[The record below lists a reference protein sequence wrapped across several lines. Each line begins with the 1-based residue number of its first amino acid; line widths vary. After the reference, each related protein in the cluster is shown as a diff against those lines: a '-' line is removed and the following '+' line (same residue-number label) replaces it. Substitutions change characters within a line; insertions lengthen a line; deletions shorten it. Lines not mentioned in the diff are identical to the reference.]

1 MSAVRTVETAFSAS
15 IGLVAAYKARPINED
30 LALRWRLFRKPW
42 MRLPVP
48 VAAFGMAYYVGSQI
62 PAKLFHKWSGND
74 SRISFDHYA
83 GQNDLVGKFRVFEND
98 NIRDDKKDVIRRL
111 AAYCEDPYTKPELIQ
126 KLAEYD
132 ESDELSKFRVKR
144 VGVDADPIF
153 WTYGKIHG
161 LENIAFV
168 DPKKLAE
175 CEGNPVAIQRL
186 INEVEDVARY
196 NSHEEMLAK
205 LEQAMIE
212 YKERIGK
219 MNLASSDSKK
229 LLALPF
235 YLAKRAQLP
244 EPKRGQLEWDLYREI
259 YGEDYLNDL
268 DLLSRDNEEKITE
281 FNYEKFFP

>member
-1 MSAVRTVETAFSAS
+1 
-15 IGLVAAYKARPINED
+15 
-30 LALRWRLFRKPW
+30 
-42 MRLPVP
+42 
-48 VAAFGMAYYVGSQI
+48 
-62 PAKLFHKWSGND
+62 
-74 SRISFDHYA
+74 
-83 GQNDLVGKFRVFEND
+83 VFEND